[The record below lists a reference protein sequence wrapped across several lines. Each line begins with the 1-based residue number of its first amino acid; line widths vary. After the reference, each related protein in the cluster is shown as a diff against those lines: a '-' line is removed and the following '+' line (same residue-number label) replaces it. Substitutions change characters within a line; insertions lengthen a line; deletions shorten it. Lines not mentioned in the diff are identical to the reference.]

1 MMGSINVVLLGTYIG
16 VVLTLLA
23 TPGPVVALVCA
34 AAARGNHA
42 RAFLTLAG
50 TNLASLAL
58 IALAGLTLAGVVT
71 LSSRLLNLVGLAGS
85 LFIAITAVQALHAL
99 RREKGKKISQNG
111 GQGGFVVG
119 FMTAIANPKD
129 ILFFIAFF
137 PQFTGITGEF
147 SASITLLTAIWVVLD
162 FSVLTLYILAVKC
175 WLPTKQSGRFATFS
189 SLILLLI
196 GVSGAGYSLLL
207 IVNSQA

>member
-1 MMGSINVVLLGTYIG
+1 MVSMNVVLLGTYIG

-34 AAARGNHA
+34 AAARGSHA

-50 TNLASLAL
+50 TNLASLVL

-71 LSSRLLNLVGLAGS
+71 LSAWLLNLVGLAGS
-85 LFIAITAVQALHAL
+85 LFIAISAVQALRAL
-99 RREKGKKISQNG
+99 RREKGTEMSQNG
-111 GQGGFVVG
+111 EQGGFVTG

-137 PQFTGITGEF
+137 RSLPVLPAI
-147 SASITLLTAIWVVLD
+147 SPPASRCLLSFGWRW
-162 FSVLTLYILAVKC
+162 IL
-175 WLPTKQSGRFATFS
+175 
-189 SLILLLI
+189 
-196 GVSGAGYSLLL
+196 VS
-207 IVNSQA
+207 

>member
-1 MMGSINVVLLGTYIG
+1 MNVVLLGTYIG

-50 TNLASLAL
+50 TNLASLVL

-71 LSSRLLNLVGLAGS
+71 LSAWLLNMVGLVGS
-85 LFIAITAVQALHAL
+85 LFIAISAVQALRVM
-99 RREKGKKISQNG
+99 RREKGNEMSRNG
-111 GQGGFVVG
+111 GQGGFVAG

-137 PQFTGITGEF
+137 PQFIGVTGDF
-147 SASITLLTAIWVVLD
+147 STSITLLTAIWVVLD
-162 FSVLTLYILAVKC
+162 FSVLTLYILAVKR
-175 WLPTKQSGRFATFS
+175 WLPMRQSNRFAAFS

-207 IVNSQA
+207 LASQQA

>member
-1 MMGSINVVLLGTYIG
+1 MNVVLLGTYIG

-34 AAARGNHA
+34 AAARGSHA

-50 TNLASLAL
+50 TNLASLVL

-71 LSSRLLNLVGLAGS
+71 LSAWLLNMVGLVGS
-85 LFIAITAVQALHAL
+85 LFIAISAVQALRVM
-99 RREKGKKISQNG
+99 RREKGNEMSRNG
-111 GQGGFVVG
+111 GQGGFVAG

-137 PQFTGITGEF
+137 PQFIGVTGDF
-147 SASITLLTAIWVVLD
+147 STSITLLTAIWVVLD
-162 FSVLTLYILAVKC
+162 FSVLTLYILAVKR
-175 WLPTKQSGRFATFS
+175 WLPMRQSNRFAAFS

-207 IVNSQA
+207 LASQQA

>member
-1 MMGSINVVLLGTYIG
+1 MVSMNVVLLGTYIG

-34 AAARGNHA
+34 AAARGSHA

-50 TNLASLAL
+50 TNLASLVL

-71 LSSRLLNLVGLAGS
+71 LSAWLLNMVGLVGS
-85 LFIAITAVQALHAL
+85 LFIAISAVQALRAL
-99 RREKGKKISQNG
+99 RREKGTEMSQNG
-111 GQGGFVVG
+111 EQGGFVTG

-137 PQFTGITGEF
+137 PQFTGITGDF
-147 SASITLLTAIWVVLD
+147 TASITVLTVIWVALD
-162 FSVLTLYILAVKC
+162 FSVLTLYILAVKR
-175 WLPTKQSGRFATFS
+175 WLPTRQSGRFATFS

-207 IVNSQA
+207 LASQQA

>member
-1 MMGSINVVLLGTYIG
+1 MVSMNVVLLGTYIG

-50 TNLASLAL
+50 TNLASLVL

-71 LSSRLLNLVGLAGS
+71 LSAWLLNMVGLVGS
-85 LFIAITAVQALHAL
+85 LFIAISAVQALRVM
-99 RREKGKKISQNG
+99 RREKGNEMSRNG
-111 GQGGFVVG
+111 GQGGFVAG

-137 PQFTGITGEF
+137 PQFIGVTGDF
-147 SASITLLTAIWVVLD
+147 STSITLLTAIWVVLD
-162 FSVLTLYILAVKC
+162 FSVLTLYILAVKR
-175 WLPTKQSGRFATFS
+175 WLPMRQSNRFAAFS

-207 IVNSQA
+207 LASQQA

>member
-1 MMGSINVVLLGTYIG
+1 MGSLNVVLLGTYIG

-50 TNLASLAL
+50 TNLASLVL

-71 LSSRLLNLVGLAGS
+71 LSAWLLNMVGLVGS
-85 LFIAITAVQALHAL
+85 LFVAVSAVQALRAV
-99 RREKGKKISQNG
+99 RREKGTEMSQNG
-111 GQGGFVVG
+111 GQGGFVMS

-137 PQFTGITGEF
+137 PQFIGITGDF
-147 SASITLLTAIWVVLD
+147 TASISVLTVIWVVLD
-162 FSVLTLYILAVKC
+162 FSVLTLYILAVKR
-175 WLPTKQSGRFATFS
+175 WLPTGQSGRFATFS

-196 GVSGAGYSLLL
+196 GVSGVSYSLLL
-207 IVNSQA
+207 LASHQA

>member
-1 MMGSINVVLLGTYIG
+1 MNVVLLGTYIG

-34 AAARGNHA
+34 AAARGSHA

-50 TNLASLAL
+50 TNLASLVL

-71 LSSRLLNLVGLAGS
+71 LSAWLLNMVGLVGS
-85 LFIAITAVQALHAL
+85 LFIAISAVQALRAL
-99 RREKGKKISQNG
+99 RREKGTEMSQNG
-111 GQGGFVVG
+111 EQGGFVTG

-137 PQFTGITGEF
+137 PQFTGITGDF
-147 SASITLLTAIWVVLD
+147 TASITVLTVIWVALD
-162 FSVLTLYILAVKC
+162 FSVLTLYILAVKR
-175 WLPTKQSGRFATFS
+175 WLPTRQSGRFATFS

-207 IVNSQA
+207 LASQQA

>member
-1 MMGSINVVLLGTYIG
+1 MGSMNVVLLGTYTG

-34 AAARGNHA
+34 AAARGNHV

-50 TNLASLAL
+50 TNLASLVL

-71 LSSRLLNLVGLAGS
+71 ISAWLLNLVGLAGS
-85 LFIAITAVQALHAL
+85 LFIAISAVQALSAL
-99 RREKGKKISQNG
+99 RREKGTEMSQNG
-111 GQGGFVVG
+111 EQGGFVMG
-119 FMTAIANPKD
+119 FMRAIANPKD

-137 PQFTGITGEF
+137 PQFTGITGDF
-147 SASITLLTAIWVVLD
+147 SASIMLLTAIWVVLD
-162 FSVLTLYILAVKC
+162 CSVLTLYILAVKH
-175 WLPTKQSGRFATFS
+175 WLPTRQSGRFAAFS
-189 SLILLLI
+189 SLILLLT

-207 IVNSQA
+207 LLSQQA

>member
-1 MMGSINVVLLGTYIG
+1 MVSMNVVLLGTYIG

-34 AAARGNHA
+34 AAARGSHA

-50 TNLASLAL
+50 TNLASLVL

-71 LSSRLLNLVGLAGS
+71 LSAWLLNMVGLVGS
-85 LFIAITAVQALHAL
+85 LFIAISAVQALRVM
-99 RREKGKKISQNG
+99 RREKGNEMSRNG
-111 GQGGFVVG
+111 GQGGFVAG

-137 PQFTGITGEF
+137 PQFTGITGDF
-147 SASITLLTAIWVVLD
+147 TASITVLTVIWVALD
-162 FSVLTLYILAVKC
+162 FSVLTLYILAVKR
-175 WLPTKQSGRFATFS
+175 WLPMRQSNRFAAFS

-207 IVNSQA
+207 LASQQA

>member
-1 MMGSINVVLLGTYIG
+1 MMVSMNVVLLGTYIG

-34 AAARGNHA
+34 AAARGSHA

-50 TNLASLAL
+50 TNLASLVL

-71 LSSRLLNLVGLAGS
+71 LSAWLLNMVGLVGS
-85 LFIAITAVQALHAL
+85 LFIAISAVQALRVM
-99 RREKGKKISQNG
+99 RREKGNEMSRNG
-111 GQGGFVVG
+111 GQGGFVAG

-137 PQFTGITGEF
+137 PQFIGVTGDF
-147 SASITLLTAIWVVLD
+147 STSITLLTAIWVVLD
-162 FSVLTLYILAVKC
+162 FSVLTLYILAVKR
-175 WLPTKQSGRFATFS
+175 WLPMRQSNRFAAFS

-207 IVNSQA
+207 LASQQA

>member
-1 MMGSINVVLLGTYIG
+1 MGSLNAVLLGTYIG

-50 TNLASLAL
+50 TNLASLVL

-71 LSSRLLNLVGLAGS
+71 LSAWLLNLVGLVGS
-85 LFIAITAVQALHAL
+85 LFIAVSAVQALRAL
-99 RREKGKKISQNG
+99 RREKGTEMLQNG
-111 GQGGFVVG
+111 GQGGFVMG

-137 PQFTGITGEF
+137 PQFTGITGDF
-147 SASITLLTAIWVVLD
+147 TASITVLTVIWVALD
-162 FSVLTLYILAVKC
+162 FSVLTLYILAVKR
-175 WLPTKQSGRFATFS
+175 WLPTGQSGRFATFT

-207 IVNSQA
+207 LASHQT

>member
-1 MMGSINVVLLGTYIG
+1 MMVSMNVVLLGTYIG

-50 TNLASLAL
+50 TNLASLVL

-71 LSSRLLNLVGLAGS
+71 LSAWLLNMVGLVGS
-85 LFIAITAVQALHAL
+85 LFIAISAVQALRVM
-99 RREKGKKISQNG
+99 RREKGNEMSRNG
-111 GQGGFVVG
+111 GQGGFVAG

-137 PQFTGITGEF
+137 PQFIGVTGDF
-147 SASITLLTAIWVVLD
+147 STSITLLTAIWVVLD
-162 FSVLTLYILAVKC
+162 FSVLTLYILAVKR
-175 WLPTKQSGRFATFS
+175 WLPMRQSNRFAAFS

-207 IVNSQA
+207 LASQQA

>member
-1 MMGSINVVLLGTYIG
+1 MGSLNVVLLGTYIG
-16 VVLTLLA
+16 VVVTLLA

-50 TNLASLAL
+50 TNLASLVL

-71 LSSRLLNLVGLAGS
+71 LSGWLLNLVAMAGS
-85 LFIAITAVQALHAL
+85 LFIAISAVQALRAL
-99 RREKGKKISQNG
+99 RREKGTGMTHNS
-111 GQGGFVVG
+111 GQGGFVAG

-137 PQFTGITGEF
+137 PQFTGITGDF
-147 SASITLLTAIWVVLD
+147 SVSITLLTAIWVVLD
-162 FSVLTLYILAVKC
+162 FSVLTLYILAVKR
-175 WLPTKQSGRFATFS
+175 WLPARQSGRFATFS
-189 SLILLLI
+189 SLILLLT
-196 GVSGAGYSLLL
+196 GVGGAGYSLLL
-207 IVNSQA
+207 LASHQA

>member
-1 MMGSINVVLLGTYIG
+1 MMGSLNVVLLGTYIG
-16 VVLTLLA
+16 AVLTLLA

-50 TNLASLAL
+50 TNLASLVL

-71 LSSRLLNLVGLAGS
+71 LSAWLLNMVGLVGS
-85 LFIAITAVQALHAL
+85 LFIAVSAVQALRAL
-99 RREKGKKISQNG
+99 RREKGIEMSQNG
-111 GQGGFVVG
+111 EQGGFVMG

-137 PQFTGITGEF
+137 PQFIGITGDF
-147 SASITLLTAIWVVLD
+147 TASISVLTVIWMVLD
-162 FSVLTLYILAVKC
+162 FSVLTLYILAVKR
-175 WLPTKQSGRFATFS
+175 WLPTGQSGRFATFS

-207 IVNSQA
+207 LASQQA

>member
-1 MMGSINVVLLGTYIG
+1 MGSLNVALLGTYIG

-50 TNLASLAL
+50 TNLASLVL

-71 LSSRLLNLVGLAGS
+71 LSAWLLNMVGLVGS
-85 LFIAITAVQALHAL
+85 LFIAVSAVRAL
-99 RREKGKKISQNG
+99 RALRGEKGTEMSQNG
-111 GQGGFVVG
+111 EQGGFVMG

-137 PQFTGITGEF
+137 PQFTGITGDF
-147 SASITLLTAIWVVLD
+147 TASITVLTVIWVVLD
-162 FSVLTLYILAVKC
+162 FSVLTLYILAVKR
-175 WLPTKQSGRFATFS
+175 WLPTGQSGRFATFS

-196 GVSGAGYSLLL
+196 GVSGVSYSLLL
-207 IVNSQA
+207 LASHQA

>member
-1 MMGSINVVLLGTYIG
+1 MGSMNVVLLGTYTG

-34 AAARGNHA
+34 AAARGNHV

-50 TNLASLAL
+50 TNLASLVL

-71 LSSRLLNLVGLAGS
+71 LSAWLLNLVGLVGS
-85 LFIAITAVQALHAL
+85 LFIAVSAVQALSAL
-99 RREKGKKISQNG
+99 RREKGTEMSQNG
-111 GQGGFVVG
+111 EQGGFVMG

-137 PQFTGITGEF
+137 PQFTGITGDF
-147 SASITLLTAIWVVLD
+147 TASITVLTVIWVALD
-162 FSVLTLYILAVKC
+162 FSVLTLYILAVKH
-175 WLPTKQSGRFATFS
+175 WLPTRQSGRFATFS
-189 SLILLLI
+189 SLILVLT

-207 IVNSQA
+207 LLSHQA

>member
-1 MMGSINVVLLGTYIG
+1 MMVSMNVVLLGTYIG

-34 AAARGNHA
+34 AAARGSHA

-50 TNLASLAL
+50 TNLASLVL

-71 LSSRLLNLVGLAGS
+71 LSAWLLNMVGLVGS
-85 LFIAITAVQALHAL
+85 LFIAISAVQALRAL
-99 RREKGKKISQNG
+99 RREKGTEMSQNG
-111 GQGGFVVG
+111 EQGGFVTG

-137 PQFTGITGEF
+137 PQFTGITGDF
-147 SASITLLTAIWVVLD
+147 TASITVLTVIWVALD
-162 FSVLTLYILAVKC
+162 FSVLTLYILAVKR
-175 WLPTKQSGRFATFS
+175 WLPTRQSGRFATFS

-207 IVNSQA
+207 LASQQA

>member
-1 MMGSINVVLLGTYIG
+1 MGSLNAVLLGTYIG

-50 TNLASLAL
+50 TNLASLVL

-71 LSSRLLNLVGLAGS
+71 LSAWLLNLVGLVGS
-85 LFIAITAVQALHAL
+85 LFIAVSAVQALRAL
-99 RREKGKKISQNG
+99 RREQGTKMPQKG
-111 GQGGFVVG
+111 GQGGFVMG

-137 PQFTGITGEF
+137 PQFTGITGDF
-147 SASITLLTAIWVVLD
+147 TASITVLTVIWVALD
-162 FSVLTLYILAVKC
+162 FSVLTLYILAVKR
-175 WLPTKQSGRFATFS
+175 WLPTGQSGRFATFT

-207 IVNSQA
+207 LASHQT